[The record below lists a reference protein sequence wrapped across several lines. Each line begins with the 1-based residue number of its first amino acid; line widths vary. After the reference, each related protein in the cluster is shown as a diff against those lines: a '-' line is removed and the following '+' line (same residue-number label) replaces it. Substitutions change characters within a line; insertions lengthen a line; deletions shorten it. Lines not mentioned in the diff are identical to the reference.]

1 MIKERVIVWFR
12 QDLRLHDNEALCE
25 AIRQAKEIIPI
36 FVLDER
42 QIFGKTSFGFPKIG
56 LFRLKFLLE
65 SLADLRAS
73 LNELGSDLIIR
84 VGDTEKILINIADQ
98 TKAAAIFCNRERT
111 EEEVKIQDNLEKLL
125 WLEGRELIYYRGK
138 MLYHTADLPFPVTHT
153 PDIFTQFRK
162 EVERIVPI
170 RDPFPTLSKMFLPL
184 SIPIDSGEIPTMDN
198 LGFKDVDNK
207 TLSGFEGGET
217 AALNRLNE
225 YLWENE
231 GILNYKE
238 TRNRLLGRN
247 FSSRFSPWL
256 AAGCISPKKI
266 YHEIRKF
273 EKERKSNESTYW
285 LIFELLWRDFFRLM
299 GKKYKNKIFQ
309 LEGPRDLK
317 NTNFKLDLSI
327 FQKWADGETGVPFID
342 ANMKE
347 LNLTG
352 FMSNRGRQVVA
363 SFLAKELK
371 INWLL
376 GAEYFESNLIDYD
389 VCSNYGNW
397 NYIAGVG
404 CDPREDRIFNIQTQM
419 SKYDENGS
427 FVKNWLPQLK
437 KLPAEKLIAFQTLSN
452 SELQHYGIELG
463 KNYPFSIVSPPS
475 YSKKY

>member
-1 MIKERVIVWFR
+1 MVKERVIVWFR
-12 QDLRLHDNEALCE
+12 QDLRLHDNEVLCE
-25 AIRQAKEIIPI
+25 AIRQAKEIIPVY
-36 FVLDER
+36 VLDER
-42 QIFGKTSFGFPKIG
+42 QIFGKTNFGFAKTG

-65 SLADLRAS
+65 SLADLRES
-73 LNELGSDLIIR
+73 LHKLGSDLIIR
-84 VGDTEKILINIADQ
+84 IGNTEEILINLADQ
-98 TKAAAIFCNRERT
+98 TKASAIFCNRERT
-111 EEEVKIQDNLEKLL
+111 DEEVKIQDNLEKLL
-125 WLEGRELIYYRGK
+125 WNEGRELIYYRGK
-138 MLYHTADLPFPVTHT
+138 MLYHTADLPFPVSHT

-170 RDPFPTLSKMFLPL
+170 RNPFPTPTKKFIPL
-184 SIPIDSGEIPTMDN
+184 SLPVDTGEMPTMEK

-217 AALNRLNE
+217 AALHRLNE

-231 GILNYKE
+231 GILTYKE
-238 TRNRLLGRN
+238 TRNGLLGRN

-256 AAGCISPKKI
+256 ALGCISPKKI

-299 GKKYKNKIFQ
+299 GKKYKNKIFH
-309 LEGPRDLK
+309 LKGPRDLK
-317 NTNFKLDLSI
+317 STLFKEDMSV

-347 LNLTG
+347 LNQTG

-371 INWLL
+371 INWLW

-404 CDPREDRIFNIQTQM
+404 CDPREDRVFNIQTQ
-419 SKYDENGS
+419 SLKYDADGS
-427 FVKNWLPQLK
+427 FVKFWLPQLNN
-437 KLPAEKLIAFQTLSN
+437 LPAEKLIAIHTLSS
-452 SELQHYGIELG
+452 SELQHYGVEIG
-463 KNYPFSIVSPPS
+463 KNYPVSIVKYQN
-475 YSKKY
+475 YSKRF